1 MHALIHSLLICSFTC
16 LPEKR
21 FWWIDRFH
29 SLVHDIVNILNQ
41 FEQFIALWTEIKRKN
56 IIIII
61 INKIS
66 IIQNKCDPY
75 YKSLSPLC
83 RTILAYCI
91 KKSNISPSSLISILV
106 FTAKYYKHTHLR
118 ITVAFLHKNHCFTY
132 PTSS

>member
-1 MHALIHSLLICSFTC
+1 MNHACTHSFTHSLICSLAS

-21 FWWIDRFH
+21 FWWVDRLH
-29 SLVHDIVNILNQ
+29 SLVHDIVDILNQ
-41 FEQFIALWTEIKRKN
+41 FEQFITLWAKIKRKN
-56 IIIII
+56 IIIIII

-106 FTAKYYKHTHLR
+106 FTVKYYKHNHLR
-118 ITVAFLHKNHCFTY
+118 ITVAFFA
-132 PTSS
+132 